1 MLLSVMVMFHPYRR
15 QIIAMQCF
23 CYGSK
28 NNNYYYATRIIGQF
42 IDSFKCVYGPRVLNS
57 LYRKLNEKGRE
68 NVS

>member
-1 MLLSVMVMFHPYRR
+1 
-15 QIIAMQCF
+15 MQCF

-42 IDSFKCVYGPRVLNS
+42 IDSFKCVYGPRVIASLLNS
-57 LYRKLNEKGRE
+57 LYRKLNEEDRE